1 MDLEV
6 WRRSVEVEGDVPV
19 DVLVV
24 LPPLDDLADALDP
37 LLHVLAADRVQEGG
51 QLVQQLEILV
61 GYLSNKW
68 L

>member
-37 LLHVLAADRVQEGG
+37 LLHVLAADRVQEGR

-61 GYLSNKW
+61 KYLSNKW

>member
-24 LPPLDDLADALDP
+24 LPPLDDLADALYP

-51 QLVQQLEILV
+51 QFVQQLEILV

>member
-37 LLHVLAADRVQEGG
+37 LLHVLAGDRVQEGS
-51 QLVQQLEILV
+51 QLV
-61 GYLSNKW
+61 
-68 L
+68 

>member
-1 MDLEV
+1 MDFEV